1 MNRYCGQ
8 PWWSTAC
15 FKIWAGSF
23 CLVELRGLEPLTPC
37 LQTEGSTSTAVC
49 LCRSASQGVRSGP
62 PGSWPV
68 AVLSCCTVQPLGLHA
83 RLAGAL
89 LVRASTYD
97 TGPVSCTPAPP
108 AQDPYPSGGRG
119 LRYTRLGAR
128 LVSRPLSGGDCQG
141 FQQATGVPGATKVSR
156 VAPPAG
162 SASRVPVIDA
172 NLLEVAFTCDHAVW
186 FVGGSLPGRHQ
197 DGGPGN
203 R

>member
-1 MNRYCGQ
+1 M
-8 PWWSTAC
+8 T
-15 FKIWAGSF
+15 
-23 CLVELRGLEPLTPC
+23 LC
-37 LQTEGSTSTAVC
+37 LQTEGKTSTAVC
-49 LCRSASQGVRSGP
+49 MCRSASQGVRSGP

-68 AVLSCCTVQPLGLHA
+68 TVLSCCTVQPLGLHA

-119 LRYTRLGAR
+119 LRYTRLGVR

-141 FQQATGVPGATKVSR
+141 FQQGTGVPGATKVSR

-172 NLLEVAFTCDHAVW
+172 NLLEVAFTRDHAVW
-186 FVGGSLPGRHQ
+186 FIADHCQ
-197 DGGPGN
+197 DGIKTAAPGTVDQPESGAATG
-203 R
+203 RARRAPAHLCHPRSTVGRSQRH